1 VIRPGPDAIAPGLA
15 PGGLVFH
22 AYDLAGGYL
31 NSHAVTTAPSGDAD
45 VMSVDPDAGPVVLVV
60 YDGDTGIRFSPT
72 QLAAAGLTSG
82 QRL

>member
-15 PGGLVFH
+15 PGGVVFH
-22 AYDLAGGYL
+22 TYDLAGRYL
-31 NSHAVTTAPSGDAD
+31 DSQAVTTAPTGEGD

-60 YDGDTGIRFSPT
+60 YDGDTGIRFSPA